1 MTTTSH
7 PWRTFSLISIG
18 VFASL
23 LDLFIVNIAF
33 PSLQRDFAHAGLSEL
48 SWVLNGYAIVFAALL
63 VPAGR
68 LVDLYGR
75 KRGFVIGLSLF
86 TVASIACAA
95 ATSVPQLIGARVV
108 QGIGAA
114 ILGPSSLGVVLP
126 EFPPRSRQAVIAAW
140 AAVGAVG
147 AAAGPPLGGLLVQA
161 SWRWVFIVN
170 VPLGLV
176 SIWYAIR
183 RLPESRD
190 PRAGALPDLAGTL
203 ALMVGIGALTLALV
217 KGRDWGWDDTRT
229 GFAFGVAAVAT
240 GATVLRSLRHPV
252 PALELPI
259 LRVPSFALAVASA
272 LAFFAAFAGLL
283 LSGVLF
289 LTQVWGHSILRAG
302 LELTPGPLAALVAA
316 MVASRLGPR
325 IGMGTVGAIGGAA
338 VAAGLGWNAVRL
350 GTTPDYLG
358 AYLPGQIVSGLG
370 VGLAMPS
377 FTAVA
382 VTAVGPARFSTAIGI
397 SSMFRQVGGA
407 LGVAA
412 FVAIVGTP
420 APRQALDAYRH
431 GWAFMVA
438 AAAVGGLLMLGTRFT
453 RTGPSGAPAP
463 DTPAAA
469 VSPRRLSP
477 SRYR

>member
-1 MTTTSH
+1 MQLTIGNGTMTTTEH
-7 PWRTFSLISIG
+7 PWRIFFLVSIG

-33 PSLQRDFAHAGLSEL
+33 PDLQADFAHAGLSEL

-86 TVASIACAA
+86 TAASIACAA
-95 ATSVPQLIGARVV
+95 AGSAPVLIGARVV

-126 EFPPRSRQAVIAAW
+126 AFPARSRSAVIAAW

-147 AAAGPPLGGLLVQA
+147 AAAGPPLGGLLVQV

-190 PRAGALPDLAGTL
+190 PRAGARPDLVGTL
-203 ALMVGIGALTLALV
+203 ALMVGIGALSLALV
-217 KGRDWGWDDTRT
+217 KGRDWGWGDTRT
-229 GFAFGVAAVAT
+229 GLAFGVAAVAT
-240 GATVLRSLRHPV
+240 GAAVLRSLRHPV

-259 LRVPSFALAVASA
+259 LRVPPFALSVASA
-272 LAFFAAFAGLL
+272 LAFFAAFAALL

-302 LELTPGPLAALVAA
+302 LELTPGPLGALAAAV
-316 MVASRLGPR
+316 VASRVGPR
-325 IGMGTVGAIGGAA
+325 IA
-338 VAAGLGWNAVRL
+338 LRL
-350 GTTPDYLG
+350 GTTPDYVG

-370 VGLAMPS
+370 VGLAIPS
-377 FTAVA
+377 FTAVS
-382 VTAVGPARFSTAIGI
+382 VTAVGPTRFATAIGI

-431 GWAFMVA
+431 GWVFMVVA
-438 AAAVGGLLMLGTRFT
+438 AALGGLLMLGTRFT
-453 RTGPSGAPAP
+453 RSPAP
-463 DTPAAA
+463 EIPAE
-469 VSPRRLSP
+469 VSPRLPLS